1 MTVKVP
7 TSETGTEMA
16 EMAVARKFRRK
27 TNTTRMTSAME
38 MISVNSTSASEARIV
53 GVRSIT
59 TFTSIASGIEAD
71 KTGMAS

>member
-1 MTVKVP
+1 
-7 TSETGTEMA
+7 
-16 EMAVARKFRRK
+16 
-27 TNTTRMTSAME
+27 MTSAME